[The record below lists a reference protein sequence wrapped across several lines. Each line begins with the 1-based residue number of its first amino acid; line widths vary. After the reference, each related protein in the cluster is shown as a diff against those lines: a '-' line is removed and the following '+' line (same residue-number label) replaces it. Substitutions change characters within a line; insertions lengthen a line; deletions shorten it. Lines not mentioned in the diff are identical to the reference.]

1 MKIWKAKGGKEPTL
15 KNLVSLNLM
24 YLREPSS
31 LELKVKTIDLG
42 SLLLSCIQGYRYHL
56 SKFHHIRSDQ
66 SLSRV

>member
-1 MKIWKAKGGKEPTL
+1 MKIWKAKAGKEPTL

-42 SLLLSCIQGYRYHL
+42 R
-56 SKFHHIRSDQ
+56 
-66 SLSRV
+66 